1 MRNAKIVCTIG
12 PATASLDQMKLLV
25 EAGMDVARIN
35 RSHGSAEEHE
45 QVYRNVRQAAAEAGR
60 NVAVL
65 VDLQGPKIR
74 LARFVDGPHDL
85 AVGDIFTI
93 TTREVEGT
101 KEICGTTFKGL
112 AGDCKAGDFLL
123 IDDGKV
129 RVEVMEVKD
138 GTDVVT
144 KVIVPGPVSNNK
156 GINLP
161 GVAVSVPAMSEKD
174 ESDLRWGL
182 KLGADFIALSFV
194 RSAADY
200 ADVARIMAEEGRI
213 VPVIAKVEKPQ
224 AVDNLEE
231 IVDAFDG
238 VMVARG
244 DLGVELP
251 LEDVPLVQKRA
262 IELCRSQAKPVIV
275 ATQVLESMTHSP
287 VPTRAETSDCANAIL
302 DGADAVMLSGETSV
316 GDYPIIT
323 VETMA
328 RIIKN
333 TEQKGFS
340 RIAPYLASPKTR
352 GGAVTHA
359 AAEISET
366 LDVKYIVT
374 FTQSGDSAQRMSRL
388 RPETPMLA
396 LTPNPDTQKR
406 LALSWGVRTTI
417 VPKAET
423 TDDMVNIVDSLLKDT
438 GRAVDGDLVVI
449 VSGTPIGIPGTTNS
463 IVVHKVG
470 QVRK

>member
-1 MRNAKIVCTIG
+1 M
-12 PATASLDQMKLLV
+12 
-25 EAGMDVARIN
+25 
-35 RSHGSAEEHE
+35 
-45 QVYRNVRQAAAEAGR
+45 
-60 NVAVL
+60 
-65 VDLQGPKIR
+65 
-74 LARFVDGPHDL
+74 
-85 AVGDIFTI
+85 
-93 TTREVEGT
+93 
-101 KEICGTTFKGL
+101 
-112 AGDCKAGDFLL
+112 
-123 IDDGKV
+123 
-129 RVEVMEVKD
+129 
-138 GTDVVT
+138 
-144 KVIVPGPVSNNK
+144 
-156 GINLP
+156 
-161 GVAVSVPAMSEKD
+161 
-174 ESDLRWGL
+174 
-182 KLGADFIALSFV
+182 
-194 RSAADY
+194 
-200 ADVARIMAEEGRI
+200 
-213 VPVIAKVEKPQ
+213 IAKVEKPQ

-316 GDYPIIT
+316 GEFPIIT

-328 RIIKN
+328 RIIEN

-340 RIAPYLASPKTR
+340 RIAPYLTVPKTR

-388 RPETPMLA
+388 RPRTPMLA

-406 LALSWGVRTTI
+406 LALSWGVRTAI

-423 TDDMVNIVDSLLKDT
+423 TDDMVNIVDSLMKDT
-438 GRAVDGDLVVI
+438 GRTVDGDLVVI